1 MKKKICI
8 VVSTYNK
15 DITEKLLGFTKN
27 FLMKEKIK
35 LIKIIKV
42 PGSFEIPV
50 AISRNLKRYDA
61 FVAIR
66 RDNFKF
72 NY

>member
-27 FLMKEKIK
+27 FLIKEKIK
-35 LIKIIKV
+35 LIKIIKG

-50 AISRNLKRYDA
+50 AISRN
-61 FVAIR
+61 
-66 RDNFKF
+66 
-72 NY
+72 